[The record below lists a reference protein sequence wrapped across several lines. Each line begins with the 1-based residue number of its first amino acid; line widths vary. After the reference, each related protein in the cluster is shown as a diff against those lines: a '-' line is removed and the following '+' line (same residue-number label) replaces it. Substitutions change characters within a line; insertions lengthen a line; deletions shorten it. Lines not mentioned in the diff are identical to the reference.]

1 MYKVDQD
8 ILAHAPQAHM
18 NHMNLGTLKGKRS
31 VEEQEWK
38 SV

>member
-1 MYKVDQD
+1 MYKGDQD

-18 NHMNLGTLKGKRS
+18 NHMKLATLKGKRS
-31 VEEQEWK
+31 VKEQEWK